1 MSTSSRDKHHIN
13 GRGHVPGGT
22 DGFDLLLKN
31 DRGAAFAARQV
42 VLAGDGLVPAAVRD
56 DVLLLVTEL
65 VANAWRHA
73 RMEADRR
80 LRVELRRRSD
90 LLRLAVIDGGTGFT
104 PDPERSRGDE
114 PGGWGL
120 LLVDRIATRWGVA
133 PTTSGTRVWFEISLD
148 E

>member
-1 MSTSSRDKHHIN
+1 MSSSSREKDHIN

-31 DRGAAFAARQV
+31 DRGAAFARQG
-42 VLAGDGLVPAAVRD
+42 VLAGDGLVPAADRD

-73 RMEADRR
+73 RMGADRR
-80 LRVELRRRSD
+80 LRVELRRRSG
-90 LLRLAVIDGGTGFT
+90 LLRMAVIDGGTGFI

-133 PTTSGTRVWFEISLD
+133 PTTSGTRVWFELSFD

>member
-1 MSTSSRDKHHIN
+1 MSSSSRDKDHIN
-13 GRGHVPGGT
+13 DRGHVPGGT

-56 DVLLLVTEL
+56 EVLLLVTEL
-65 VANAWRHA
+65 ITNAWRHA
-73 RMEADRR
+73 HMGADRP
-80 LRVELRRRSD
+80 LRVELRRWSG
-90 LLRLAVIDGGTGFT
+90 LVRLAVIDGGTGFT
-104 PDPERSRGDE
+104 PDPERANGDE

-120 LLVDRIATRWGVA
+120 LLVDRIANDWGVV
-133 PTTSGTRVWFEISLD
+133 PTTSGTRVWFEISFD